1 MVKSKQMKKYLRFL
15 TKIRVNCRLYGII
28 LTKPM
33 MMITELAPLG
43 SLRDYLR
50 KQCQLVAITSL
61 WEYALQVATGMS
73 YLEKKR
79 FVHRDLAC
87 RNVLLCSV
95 DKVKYFDEE
104 FLFDEINFN
113 SRFF

>member
-1 MVKSKQMKKYLRFL
+1 
-15 TKIRVNCRLYGII
+15 
-28 LTKPM
+28 M

-50 KQCQLVAITSL
+50 KQCQHVPITSL

-95 DKVKYFDEE
+95 DKVIIDLAKIYLYEHRFQFEY
-104 FLFDEINFN
+104 LF
-113 SRFF
+113 R

>member
-1 MVKSKQMKKYLRFL
+1 MSDPSCLL
-15 TKIRVNCRLYGII
+15 IISWIRIVFNLMNSVHRLYGII

-43 SLRDYLR
+43 SLRDYIR
-50 KQCQLVAITSL
+50 KQCQHIGITML
-61 WEYALQVATGMS
+61 WEYALQVAAGMS

-79 FVHRDLAC
+79 FIHRDLAC

-95 DKVKYFDEE
+95 DRVSTNIHRKC
-104 FLFDEINFN
+104 
-113 SRFF
+113 

>member
-1 MVKSKQMKKYLRFL
+1 
-15 TKIRVNCRLYGII
+15 
-28 LTKPM
+28 M

-50 KQCQLVAITSL
+50 KQCQHISITTL
-61 WEYALQVATGMS
+61 WEYALQVAAGMS

-79 FVHRDLAC
+79 FIHRDLAC

-95 DKVKYFDEE
+95 DKVIILSILRSDG
-104 FLFDEINFN
+104 NQ
-113 SRFF
+113 FFGISFIIIRDD